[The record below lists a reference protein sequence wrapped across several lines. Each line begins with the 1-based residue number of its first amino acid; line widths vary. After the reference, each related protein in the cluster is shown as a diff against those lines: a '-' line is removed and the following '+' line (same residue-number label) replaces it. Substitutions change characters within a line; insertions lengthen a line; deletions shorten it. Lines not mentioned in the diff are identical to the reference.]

1 MKKKTLLG
9 IVLAVGAVLLIAV
22 AVWGKQYYTDRY
34 VGADYYAMVPL
45 DYDMTPVPVK
55 TMDGKEIG
63 TAIAYKLTAYNEQG
77 EAKSV
82 EFRVND
88 PDGSISRG
96 EVPPQ
101 PGTFLLVKASKQ
113 LVVGWSVIAESE
125 MPAKA
130 LEGIREV
137 SE

>member
-34 VGADYYAMVPL
+34 VGADYYTMVPL

-55 TMDGKEIG
+55 TMDGKEMG
-63 TAIAYKLTAYNEQG
+63 AAIEYRLTAYNEQG

-82 EFRVND
+82 EFRVYD
-88 PDGSISRG
+88 PDSDYSRG
-96 EVPPQ
+96 EEQPQ
-101 PGTFLLVKASKQ
+101 PGDYLWISASKQ
-113 LVVGWSVIAESE
+113 LVVRWRAIAKDEA
-125 MPAKA
+125 PARA
-130 LEGIREV
+130 LEGIRGME
-137 SE
+137 

>member
-9 IVLAVGAVLLIAV
+9 IALTVSAVLLLLAG
-22 AVWGKQYYTDRY
+22 VWGRQYYTDRY

-45 DYDMTPVPVK
+45 DHDMTPSPVK

-77 EAKSV
+77 EAKQV
-82 EFRVND
+82 KFRVND
-88 PDGSISRG
+88 PDGDISRG
-96 EVPPQ
+96 EEQPQ

-125 MPAKA
+125 VPEKA
-130 LEGIREV
+130 LSLLR
-137 SE
+137 

>member
-1 MKKKTLLG
+1 
-9 IVLAVGAVLLIAV
+9 VLALGAVLLVAV
-22 AVWGKQYYTDRY
+22 AVWGRQYYIDRY

-63 TAIAYKLTAYNEQG
+63 TAIAYKLTTYNEQG
-77 EAKSV
+77 EAKAV

-88 PDGSISRG
+88 PDSDISRG
-96 EVPPQ
+96 EEQPQ

-113 LVVGWSVIAESE
+113 LVVGWSAIAESE
-125 MPAKA
+125 VPEKA
-130 LEGIREV
+130 LSLLR
-137 SE
+137 